1 MSRRRP
7 SRRVP
12 SLRANRRQGRR
23 RLQLRLPGRRL
34 LRRRLRQA
42 RWWLLDYLYAWIGQT
57 RAFLSRARP
66 ADFRS
71 GHKAPIVIIPGVY
84 ESWQFMR
91 PLIQT
96 LHDHGHPVHVVAKL
110 GRNRRSLTDA
120 AATVAAYLERENL
133 TDVIIVAHSKGG
145 LIGKQLMTTDD
156 PQHRVTAMTAISAPF
171 AGSRYA
177 RYWVVPSI
185 RAFAPANVALHD
197 LGLDH
202 RVNDRIVSIYG
213 VFDPH
218 IPEGSELVGA
228 RNIQLHV
235 GGHFRIL
242 GDPATVRAVLDALT
256 DAATPDAAAPVA
268 AAPIT

>member
-1 MSRRRP
+1 M
-7 SRRVP
+7 
-12 SLRANRRQGRR
+12 SLRLLN
-23 RLQLRLPGRRL
+23 PRL
-34 LRRRLRQA
+34 LRRHLREA
-42 RWWLLDYLYAWIGQT
+42 RWWLLDYVYASIGQT

-71 GHKAPIVIIPGVY
+71 GVKAPIVIIPGVY

-91 PLIQT
+91 PLIQI
-96 LHDHGHPVHVVAKL
+96 LHNHGHPVHVVAKL
-110 GRNRRSLTDA
+110 GRNRRSLADA
-120 AATVAAYLERENL
+120 AATVSDYLERENL

-145 LIGKQLMTTDD
+145 LIGKLLMTTDD
-156 PQHRVTAMTAISAPF
+156 PGRRVSAMAAISAPF
-171 AGSRYA
+171 GGSRYA

-202 RVNDRIVSIYG
+202 RVNDRITSIYG

-228 RNIQLHV
+228 RNIQLRV
-235 GGHFRIL
+235 GGHFRII
-242 GDPATVRAVLDALT
+242 GDPGTVRAVLDAVT
-256 DAATPDAAAPVA
+256 DAAMPAV
-268 AAPIT
+268 

>member
-7 SRRVP
+7 RWPLSP
-12 SLRANRRQGRR
+12 
-23 RLQLRLPGRRL
+23 RL
-34 LRRRLRQA
+34 LGRHLREA
-42 RWWLLDYLYAWIGQT
+42 RWWMLDYVYAGIGQT
-57 RAFLSRARP
+57 RAFFSRARP

-71 GHKAPIVIIPGVY
+71 GAKAPIVIIPGVY

-91 PLIQT
+91 PLIQI
-96 LHDHGHPVHVVAKL
+96 LHGHGHPVHVVAAL
-110 GRNRRSLTDA
+110 GRNRRSLEDT
-120 AATVAAYLERENL
+120 AATVAAYLERANL

-145 LIGKQLMTTDD
+145 LIGKLLMTTAD
-156 PQHRVTAMTAISAPF
+156 PDNRVRAMAAINTPF

-185 RAFAPANVALHD
+185 RAFAPANATLHG

-202 RVNDRIVSIYG
+202 RVNDRITSIYG

-218 IPEGSELVGA
+218 IPEGSELIGA
-228 RNIQLHV
+228 HNIELPV

-242 GDPATVRAVLDALT
+242 GDPRTARAVLDAVT
-256 DAATPDAAAPVA
+256 DAAAPV
-268 AAPIT
+268 T

>member
-1 MSRRRP
+1 MRRRRP
-7 SRRVP
+7 
-12 SLRANRRQGRR
+12 RR
-23 RLQLRLPGRRL
+23 RLPTPRL
-34 LRRRLRQA
+34 LSPHLLGRHLCEA
-42 RWWLLDYLYAWIGQT
+42 RWWALDYVYAGIGQT

-71 GHKAPIVIIPGVY
+71 GAKSPIVIIPGVY

-110 GRNRRSLTDA
+110 GRNRRSLADA
-120 AATVAAYLERENL
+120 AATVASYLQRENL
-133 TDVIIVAHSKGG
+133 TGVIIVAHSKGG
-145 LIGKQLMTTDD
+145 LIGKQLMTAAD
-156 PQHRVTAMTAISAPF
+156 PDQRVSAMAAISAPF
-171 AGSRYA
+171 GGSRYA

-185 RAFAPANVALHD
+185 RAFAPANAALRD

-202 RVNDRIVSIYG
+202 RVNDRITSIYG

-218 IPEGSELVGA
+218 IPEGSELAGA
-228 RNIQLHV
+228 RNIELRV

-242 GDPATVRAVLDALT
+242 GDPRTVRAVLDAVT
-256 DAATPDAAAPVA
+256 DAGTPAV
-268 AAPIT
+268 